1 MLNKIRHEEMSQVF
15 SRALEQNLLQEE
27 DTAVIFYDLSRLTAR
42 ISNLIEV
49 FPKSTLHAIAAKANP
64 LTAILKKIKLL
75 DVGLEVASF
84 PELCLAEK
92 AGFSPFKIV
101 FDSPAKTYSELEYA
115 LKRGIYLNADSF
127 QELDRIAKLSARQL
141 SKSLVGIR
149 INPQVGTG
157 QIESMSVGGEYSKFG
172 VPLQQNRQMLID
184 AFIKYDWLKG
194 VHLHIGSQ
202 GCAPQLLVKGIRTVL
217 DLVNEINA
225 ALQQT
230 HQNRRV
236 ETIDIGGGLPVSYHK
251 DEQACTMQAYQQLI
265 QASCPELFEG
275 DFKLITEFGRY
286 IYGNVG
292 WAASRVE
299 YVKATEKINTAVIH
313 IGADLFLRECYNP
326 NDWHHDISL
335 VDNEGHLKQGNEKD
349 SAIAGPLCF
358 GGDLLEKNIRLPK
371 IETGDYVFIH
381 DTGANTLSLWSR
393 HNSRQMPKI
402 IGYYDNGTQFE
413 ILKERESTDKLWAFW
428 S

>member
-1 MLNKIRHEEMSQVF
+1 MLNKIRHEEMTQVF
-15 SRALEQNLLQEE
+15 SRALEQNLIQEE
-27 DTAVIFYDLSRLTAR
+27 DTAVIFYDLSRLMAR
-42 ISNLIEV
+42 ISNLIDV
-49 FPKSTLHAIAAKANP
+49 FPKSALHAIAAKANP
-64 LTAILKKIKLL
+64 LTAILKNIQPSG
-75 DVGLEVASF
+75 VGLEVASSL
-84 PELCLAEK
+84 ELRLAEK
-92 AGFSPFKIV
+92 AGFSPEKIV
-101 FDSPAKTYSELEYA
+101 FDSPAKTHSELEYA

-127 QELDRIAKLSARQL
+127 QELDRIAQLQARQL
-141 SKSLVGIR
+141 SNSVIGIR

-157 QIESMSVGGEYSKFG
+157 HIESMSVGGEYSKFA
-172 VPLQQNRQMLID
+172 VPLQENRQTLID

-217 DLVNEINA
+217 DIVNEINDG
-225 ALQQT
+225 LQRT

-236 ETIDIGGGLPVSYHK
+236 ESIDIGGGLPVSYHK
-251 DEQACTMQAYQQLI
+251 DEPAITMQAYQQLI

-275 DFKLITEFGRY
+275 DFKIITEFGRY

-299 YVKATEKINTAVIH
+299 YVKPTEKINTAVIH

-335 VDNEGHLKQGNEKD
+335 VDNEGRIKQGNEKD
-349 SAIAGPLCF
+349 YAIAGPLCF
-358 GGDLLEKNIRLPK
+358 GGDMLEKNIRLPK